1 MTKDTKARAIE
12 CQQWAQH
19 YAAQAAIYLQCASH
33 TDPDCSYRLKAMH
46 YQHMARINATTARA
60 ILAD

>member
-1 MTKDTKARAIE
+1 MTNDTKARAIE

-19 YAAQAAIYLQCASH
+19 YAAQAAAYMQTASH
-33 TDPDCSYRLKAMH
+33 TDPDCSHRLKAMH